1 LTNIVD
7 RITDGRARTDRDCP
21 CGDKFIVMNCIKS
34 WTSMKWSGNPTE
46 GESAGGNSLLASEFE
61 TARKFQSER
70 IGLFV
75 NIVCDIFDEISIS
88 SGAVH

>member
-1 LTNIVD
+1 MTNIVD

-21 CGDKFIVMNCIKS
+21 CGDKFIVMNCIKN
-34 WTSMKWSGNPTE
+34 WTSMNWSGNPTE

-70 IGLFV
+70 IRLFV